1 MWGYPSS
8 ARRPFTQADFWIM
21 TSEFD
26 LKSFVG
32 AVELEE
38 QQLDAQD
45 PEEEVDISDPVTAAS
60 AQPPPWM
67 RGRKN
72 ISKRQMALIS
82 PRLGLLNNLPMT
94 IPFETRVQ
102 ILQRFIL

>member
-1 MWGYPSS
+1 
-8 ARRPFTQADFWIM
+8 M

-38 QQLDAQD
+38 QQLDAPD
-45 PEEEVDISDPVTAAS
+45 PEEDTDMNDPVVAAS
-60 AQPPPWM
+60 ARPPPWM
-67 RGRKN
+67 RGRRN
-72 ISKRQMALIS
+72 ISKRQMAFIS

-94 IPFETRVQ
+94 IPFETRVE
-102 ILQRFIL
+102 ILQRFILYVIIASDCETG